1 MFMRIAFPVK
11 ADNGLDSIVDEHF
24 GVAKLFVIVE
34 TDTMT
39 VTVKA
44 NQKLKEGGAAC
55 KTTVL
60 GKKADVDAVVTNCIG
75 DGSQRNLAS
84 ANVKVYQAQK
94 PTIKENLALM
104 ENNELKL
111 FHMFDLCQNK
121 KNKKEGDC
129 GHHH

>member
-1 MFMRIAFPVK
+1 MRIAFPVK
-11 ADNGLDSIVDEHF
+11 EDNGLDSLVDEHF
-24 GVAKLFVIVE
+24 GVAKLFLIVE

-39 VTVKA
+39 YTVKT
-44 NQKLKEGGAAC
+44 NQKLKEGGSAC

-60 GKKADVDAVVTNCIG
+60 GKKANVDAVVTNCIG

-84 ANVKVYQAQK
+84 ANVKVYQAVK
-94 PTIKENLALM
+94 ETIKENLALM